1 MFYSYY
7 AHTYIDINVLRL
19 WSPYME
25 LSNRHPKKVTDG
37 QCHININSKCHIV
50 CCCLL
55 MRYHGYIKTMYKAD
69 FCQLEMINS
78 SNLFQI
84 YKRIIKKNFR
94 ELSMFYL
101 KINRNVL
108 HIHEYS
114 Y

>member
-1 MFYSYY
+1 MSYSMLLF
-7 AHTYIDINVLRL
+7 INALP
-19 WSPYME
+19 WIY
-25 LSNRHPKKVTDG
+25 
-37 QCHININSKCHIV
+37 
-50 CCCLL
+50 
-55 MRYHGYIKTMYKAD
+55 KTMYTAD

-84 YKRIIKKNFR
+84 YKRIIKKTFR

>member
-1 MFYSYY
+1 
-7 AHTYIDINVLRL
+7 
-19 WSPYME
+19 
-25 LSNRHPKKVTDG
+25 
-37 QCHININSKCHIV
+37 
-50 CCCLL
+50 
-55 MRYHGYIKTMYKAD
+55 MYKAD

-108 HIHEYS
+108 HIFMNIRIS
-114 Y
+114 